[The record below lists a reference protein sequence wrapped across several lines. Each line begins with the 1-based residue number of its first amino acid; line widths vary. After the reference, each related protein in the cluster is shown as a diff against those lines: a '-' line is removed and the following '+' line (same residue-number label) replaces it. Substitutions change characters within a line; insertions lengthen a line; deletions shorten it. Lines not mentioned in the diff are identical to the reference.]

1 MAVIDAVDRYLGS
14 DPGGERVRTAANGA
28 IAVLAAIGASA
39 LLDAR
44 FHMFEVAASAPG
56 AGVIN
61 HVASLLVLILG
72 ASVALTASFVVG
84 ERTGRARALT
94 TLIACL
100 GMWAGLSLAIA
111 VHPHRLLGLVLLV
124 AVPSVGAW
132 FRRYG
137 VRAFATG
144 FPIHVGYLIGFL
156 AGGEIGVD
164 QLAWPGA
171 VIGVAGAATFVVGL
185 ALLPGYAHATARMQ
199 RSYRARARRVLAVT
213 GALMDAPVHTPADHR
228 LARRLRRLVVRLNE
242 TALVLDTRLA
252 TTSADDNDTAAR
264 DRRRSLFEHE
274 RAVVTLARLAQRHA
288 HRQLSGAARADARAV
303 VAAAGELDLAALER
317 AAYRFR
323 RYRPADPVPSSGS
336 REDHGIDAAGVP
348 GGAGEIAERYQEAAC
363 ALVSAIS
370 STDADPH
377 AQQEPRPVVHLIAG
391 WLPGSGIVNATA
403 SSRKGTARVDR
414 LSLTV
419 STRVSLQLA
428 VALGLAVF
436 FGDMLSP
443 SHLLWAVVSVYV
455 TFLGSASDREQLRK
469 SVFRVLG
476 TVAGV
481 VAGDGLARL
490 TGTQPVAS
498 MAVVVVAA
506 FLMSYF
512 GRINY
517 ALVVGAATLG
527 VAQFYSQ
534 AGELTSSLLATRV
547 EETAVGAACAIVV
560 GLAVLPLRTTHAAQV
575 GLAGYLRALAQV
587 LDGLLAPGGPTAGHS
602 ARTDTRVLD
611 AGFHAATA
619 TIRPLVRTLLGGAG
633 HRCPETLRLV
643 DLSHEL
649 GRTIVHDSSV
659 LAHRG
664 NDLTELTGITHRAAS
679 AARAVADD
687 LDGRVV
693 GQEDGPPA
701 PSPADAPEPVRSE
714 RQTPVTGSLRAELE
728 DIEGVLT
735 ELALMRGL
743 AIPDVAVAAPGH
755 GRPRPGRAAVLS
767 RPAGTTGVPA
777 VPAVTATPS
786 LSRNAVTATV
796 SGALRCPL
804 HPDGCE
810 AWITVVTDRG
820 RRWTQARAENG
831 LYRIAGLPPGG
842 YTLIASAVQHAPHA
856 EFLLVEGAGRE
867 ISHDIA
873 LDPAR

>member
-1 MAVIDAVDRYLGS
+1 MAMIDAVDRYLGS
-14 DPGGERVRTAANGA
+14 DPGGERLRTAANGA
-28 IAVLAAIGASA
+28 IAVLAALGASA
-39 LLDAR
+39 LLDAN
-44 FHMFEVAASAPG
+44 FHMFEVAASVPE

-61 HVASLLVLILG
+61 HLAPLLVLILG

-84 ERTGRARALT
+84 ERTVRARALT
-94 TLIACL
+94 SLIACL

-111 VHPHRLLGLVLLV
+111 VHPHRFVGLVLLV
-124 AVPSVGAW
+124 VVPAVGAW

-137 VRAFATG
+137 ARAFAIG

-156 AGGEIGVD
+156 AGGQISRD
-164 QLAWPGA
+164 QLGWPGA

-199 RSYRARARRVLAVT
+199 RSYSARARRVLTVT

-242 TALVLDTRLA
+242 TALVLDTQLVTA
-252 TTSADDNDTAAR
+252 SADDNDTAAK

-288 HRQLSGAARADARAV
+288 HRQLNGEARADARAV
-303 VAAAGELDLAALER
+303 VTAARELDLAALEKVE
-317 AAYRFR
+317 YRFR
-323 RYRPADPVPSSGS
+323 RYRPADAVPRSGS
-336 REDHGIDAAGVP
+336 REDGGISAISAD
-348 GGAGEIAERYQEAAC
+348 GGTGEIAERYHEAAR

-370 STDADPH
+370 DTDADPH
-377 AQQEPRPVVHLIAG
+377 VQQEPRPAVHLIGG
-391 WLPGSGIVNATA
+391 WLPGSGIVNAMA
-403 SSRKGTARVDR
+403 SSRQGTARVDR
-414 LSLTV
+414 ISLTV

-428 VALGLAVF
+428 IALSLAIF
-436 FGDMLSP
+436 FGDWLSP

-476 TVAGV
+476 TLAGV

-498 MAVVVVAA
+498 TAVVVLAA

-547 EETAVGAACAIVV
+547 EETALGAACAIVV

-587 LDGLLAPGGPTAGHS
+587 LDGLLAPDGPTAGHS
-602 ARTDTRVLD
+602 ARTDTRALD
-611 AGFHAATA
+611 ASFHAATA
-619 TIRPLVRTLLGGAG
+619 TIRPLARTLLGTENR
-633 HRCPETLRLV
+633 RCPETLRLV

-664 NDLTELTGITHRAAS
+664 NDLRELAGITHRTAS
-679 AARAVADD
+679 AARAVADN
-687 LDGRVV
+687 LDG
-693 GQEDGPPA
+693 QEVSPPA
-701 PSPADAPEPVRSE
+701 PSAAAALEPARPE
-714 RQTPVTGSLRAELE
+714 RQTPVTGSLRSELE

-743 AIPDVAVAAPGH
+743 AIPDIAVPAPGH
-755 GRPRPGRAAVLS
+755 GCTRPGWAVGPS
-767 RPAGTTGVPA
+767 HPAGRADAPVGRRA
-777 VPAVTATPS
+777 TAMPS
-786 LSRNAVTATV
+786 LSLNPATATV

-810 AWITVVTDRG
+810 AWITVVADRDKH
-820 RRWTQARAENG
+820 WTQARAENG
-831 LYRIAGLPPGG
+831 LYQITGLPPGG
-842 YTLIASAVQHAPHA
+842 YTLIASASQHAPHA
-856 EFLLVEGAGRE
+856 EFLLVDRGGRE

-873 LDPAR
+873 LEPAR

>member
-1 MAVIDAVDRYLGS
+1 MAMIDAVDRYLGS
-14 DPGGERVRTAANGA
+14 DPGGERVRTATNGA

-61 HVASLLVLILG
+61 HSAPLLVSILG

-84 ERTGRARALT
+84 ERTVRARALT

-100 GMWAGLSLAIA
+100 GMWAGLSLATA
-111 VHPHRLLGLVLLV
+111 VHPHRLVGLVLLV
-124 AVPSVGAW
+124 AVPAVGAW

-137 VRAFATG
+137 ARAFATG

-156 AGGEIGVD
+156 AGGQIGVD

-185 ALLPGYAHATARMQ
+185 ALVPGYAHATARMQ

-213 GALMDAPVHTPADHR
+213 GALMDTPVHTPADHR

-242 TALVLDTRLA
+242 TALVLDTQLVTA
-252 TTSADDNDTAAR
+252 PADGNDTAAG

-288 HRQLSGAARADARAV
+288 HRQLSREARAEARAV
-303 VAAAGELDLAALER
+303 VTAARELDLAALET
-317 AAYRFR
+317 AAHRFE
-323 RYRPADPVPSSGS
+323 RYRPADPVPRSGS
-336 REDHGIDAAGVP
+336 REDLGAGAAAAA
-348 GGAGEIAERYQEAAC
+348 GGAGEIAERYHEAAC
-363 ALVSAIS
+363 ALVSAIG
-370 STDADPH
+370 STDADPP
-377 AQQEPRPVVHLIAG
+377 AQQEPRPALHLIGG

-403 SSRKGTARVDR
+403 SSKQGTARVDR
-414 LSLTV
+414 ISLTV

-455 TFLGSASDREQLRK
+455 TFLGSSSDREQLRK

-476 TVAGV
+476 TLAGV

-498 MAVVVVAA
+498 MAVVVLAA

-527 VAQFYSQ
+527 VAQFYAQ

-547 EETAVGAACAIVV
+547 EETALGAACAIVV
-560 GLAVLPLRTTHAAQV
+560 GLVVLPLRTTHAAQV
-575 GLAGYLRALAQV
+575 GLAGYLRALARI
-587 LDGLLAPGGPTAGHS
+587 LDGLLAPDGPTAGS
-602 ARTDTRVLD
+602 GARTDTRVLD

-619 TIRPLVRTLLGGAG
+619 TIRPLVRTLLGTAN

-664 NDLTELTGITHRAAS
+664 NDLTELAGITHRAAS

-687 LDGRVV
+687 LDG
-693 GQEDGPPA
+693 QEPGPPA
-701 PSPADAPEPVRSE
+701 PSALAAPEPVRPE
-714 RQTPVTGSLRAELE
+714 RQPSVTGSLRSELE

-743 AIPDVAVAAPGH
+743 AIPDVAVAAHGH
-755 GRPRPGRAAVLS
+755 GRPGPGRAVGPS
-767 RPAGTTGVPA
+767 RPAGRTGAPVVQP
-777 VPAVTATPS
+777 VTATPGP
-786 LSRNAVTATV
+786 SRNTATATV

-810 AWITVVTDRG
+810 AWITVVADRG
-820 RRWTQARAENG
+820 NRWTQARVESG
-831 LYRIAGLPPGG
+831 LYQITGLPPGG
-842 YTLIASAVQHAPHA
+842 YTLIASAAQHAPHA
-856 EFLLVEGAGRE
+856 EFLLVERAGRE